1 MDERQKR
8 KMRKIL
14 LISVLLAASAI
25 GYSNNT
31 TNYDEERGYAHVKA
45 SDLAGTEFN
54 NDVKDEEDDQITY
67 VSFSKPSG
75 IEVFVSSTQKASQFL
90 KDKKLKKST
99 RKMIKISDYA
109 GLFEGEIRGNTL
121 IIGNFQFKID
131 NLGNN
136 RYKIVSLSK
145 GNSKYITLNNP
156 METECIPATVD
167 EGSTLRIEPVC
178 YDDEMDD

>member
-1 MDERQKR
+1 
-8 KMRKIL
+8 MRKIL
-14 LISVLLAASAI
+14 FILVLLVASAI
-25 GYSNNT
+25 GYSNNNT
-31 TNYDEERGYAHVKA
+31 TNYDEQRGYAHVKA
-45 SDLAGTEFN
+45 ADLVGTEFN
-54 NDVKDEEDDQITY
+54 NDVRDEEDNQITY

-75 IEVFVSSTQKASQFL
+75 IEVFVSSTQNASQFL
-90 KDKKLKKST
+90 NDKKLKKST
-99 RKMIKISDYA
+99 RKTIKISDYA
-109 GLFEGEIRGNTL
+109 GLFEREIRGNTL
-121 IIGNFQFKID
+121 IIGNFQFKVN

-136 RYKIVSLSK
+136 KYKIVSISK